1 MKYVPSK
8 SIAYVGLL
16 AGLMMFCRE
25 LGSGITTHPI
35 PRVAVSFSRDVAPIF
50 FKRCAECHRPNDI
63 APFSVLTYKDVRPWA
78 RSIREKV
85 ITREMPPWHADPRYG
100 HFEND
105 ARLSQKDIDTIVA
118 WVDQGAIE
126 GDPKD
131 FPTWPEHVEGWRI
144 GKPDQVF
151 SMTEDYTIK
160 PGDPD
165 NYVYFTVPTQFKEDK
180 WVQAAEIRPSNKK
193 VVHHIIAHILTPAA
207 IAASRGSVAPPD
219 RHADG
224 EQRMFYKVGGLTRV
238 RPEAP
243 VVDDGAAAPNGGAA
257 FNRSASADGSDGFSI
272 LLSSYAPGKGPDVFP
287 PGATKRIPAGSK
299 IVLQIHYSSFRGA
312 LEKPERDRTSV
323 GIILAKEPPAK
334 RVVTLT
340 IPNHF
345 FRIPAGAQ
353 DHKVTAAC
361 TFSQDVELVDFMPHM
376 HLRGKQMK
384 YEAIYPNGER
394 ETLLWVPKFNFNW
407 QTVYRLKNPV
417 LIPRGTKIIITA
429 HFDNSSKNKYNPD
442 PGKPVRWGDP
452 TSDEM
457 MIGWMDYIVPNSGK
471 RETSAK
477 EVK

>member
-1 MKYVPSK
+1 MLSK
-8 SIAYVGLL
+8 MITLVALL
-16 AGLMMFCRE
+16 AILAVFCQI
-25 LGSGITTHPI
+25 SGTAITASPNATASI
-35 PRVAVSFSRDVAPIF
+35 TFTRDVARIF
-50 FKRCAECHRPNDI
+50 YENCAACHRPNDI

-131 FPTWPEHVEGWRI
+131 LPTWPEHVEGWRI

-180 WVQAAEIRPSNKK
+180 WVQAAEIRPGNKK

-207 IAASRGSVAPPD
+207 IAASRGGVAQPD

-224 EQRMFYKVGGLTRV
+224 EQRIFYKVGGLTRV

-257 FNRSASADGSDGFSI
+257 FNRSESADGSDAFSI

-287 PGATKRIPAGSK
+287 P
-299 IVLQIHYSSFRGA
+299 
-312 LEKPERDRTSV
+312 
-323 GIILAKEPPAK
+323 
-334 RVVTLT
+334 
-340 IPNHF
+340 
-345 FRIPAGAQ
+345 
-353 DHKVTAAC
+353 
-361 TFSQDVELVDFMPHM
+361 
-376 HLRGKQMK
+376 
-384 YEAIYPNGER
+384 
-394 ETLLWVPKFNFNW
+394 
-407 QTVYRLKNPV
+407 
-417 LIPRGTKIIITA
+417 
-429 HFDNSSKNKYNPD
+429 
-442 PGKPVRWGDP
+442 
-452 TSDEM
+452 
-457 MIGWMDYIVPNSGK
+457 
-471 RETSAK
+471 
-477 EVK
+477 